1 MRSFVLSPVLLV
13 MVGLVAWAQRIDPV
27 PIQVLILDSLA
38 IAIATDVLPV
48 FEAELRAELGATG
61 HTVAY
66 HRVRFGA
73 EPFRRLSELP
83 QLPHADLVVSFGAS
97 ATEQASRALGGTA
110 TPHLFAFVPRQL
122 AVEVATS
129 TRSAGAPPPTGIAG
143 QLQRDSAVAI
153 AARLLETRPGSPLRV
168 GYLYPIGSQAPDPFV
183 SSTAVTQDLA
193 RFVGV
198 PFGRS
203 HDTSAE
209 AVLASVVNA
218 AAAAVSNEPS
228 IDVFWIAAELAAPF
242 DILVRAIEERTGRP
256 VLFAPTEAA
265 VAAGALMSMAPEPVT
280 TAREAAMLASQL
292 LGGTAPAML
301 PVRLPRRAEFALN
314 LTTAEALDIVP
325 PHELL
330 ELARGRLFR

>member
-1 MRSFVLSPVLLV
+1 

-38 IAIATDVLPV
+38 IAVATDVLPV

-66 HRVRFGA
+66 HRVRFGS
-73 EPFRRLSELP
+73 EPSRRPSQLS
-83 QLPHADLVVSFGAS
+83 QLLHADLVVSFGAS
-97 ATEQASRALGGTA
+97 ATEHASRALSGTA

-122 AVEVATS
+122 AADMTTS
-129 TRSAGAPPPTGIAG
+129 ARRSGASRSTGIAG
-143 QLQRDSAVAI
+143 QLQRGSAVTI
-153 AARLLETRPGSPLRV
+153 ATRLLATRPGSPLRIGV
-168 GYLYPIGSQAPDPFV
+168 LYPLGRQELAPFAPT
-183 SSTAVTQDLA
+183 SANAQELA
-193 RFVGV
+193 RFVDV
-198 PFGRS
+198 PFERS

-218 AAAAVSNEPS
+218 AAAAVSGQPS
-228 IDVFWIAAELAAPF
+228 IDVFWIAFELAAPF
-242 DILVRAIEERTGRP
+242 DILVRAIEDRTGRP

-265 VAAGALMSMAPEPVT
+265 VAAGALMSLAPEPVT

-301 PVRLPRRAEFALN
+301 PTRSPSRVELALN